1 MYNAL
6 NLPSEQEQI
15 STLDNRFFFC
25 HCWHILV
32 LAIEPWTSYT
42 LGKCSTA
49 ELHSRPLEERFRKES
64 LTLLLFLTAT
74 QFPGALSCQA

>member
-1 MYNAL
+1 M
-6 NLPSEQEQI
+6 PSTYLAEQERI

-25 HCWHILV
+25 HCWHILA

-49 ELHSRPLEERFRKES
+49 ELHSRPLEERFKERKFNIV
-64 LTLLLFLTAT
+64 LFLIAT